1 MTYDRFDGVPMIE
14 NTTFIVPLRIESTD
28 RLRNVIV
35 STCYLLDNT
44 DAQVIIKEVD
54 TASTFAV
61 SALPQ
66 IRECVGARAENLK
79 HVFEESKDEVFHRT
93 RILNDMTMMADTPVV
108 VNYDCDILLPLTS
121 YEESEKLIMD
131 GTYDVVYPYGDGNW
145 QYQVFADDDLVSR
158 FINEEY
164 KLSVLRE
171 KSKVYDAKYGF
182 CQFFNRQKYIEGGL
196 ENEHFIAYGYE
207 DNERWYRFNTM
218 GYHVGRLDAH
228 VYHLEHARTANS
240 WFTNPYIQQNK
251 DLYERIQGMNREEL
265 HEYYKEVDYVKLRA

>member
-1 MTYDRFDGVPMIE
+1 MIE
-14 NTTFIVPLRIESTD
+14 NTTFIVPLRIESDD

-44 DAQVIIKEVD
+44 DCKIIIQEVD
-54 TASTFAV
+54 QQSVFHIKAE
-61 SALPQ
+61 PQ
-66 IRECVGARAENLK
+66 IVECVGDKASRLK
-79 HVFEESKDEVFHRT
+79 HVFEESKEPIFHRT

-158 FINEEY
+158 FINDEY
-164 KLSVLRE
+164 NLSVLE
-171 KSKVYDAKYGF
+171 QKSKIYDAKYGF
-182 CQFFNRQKYIEGGL
+182 CQFFDREKYIEGGL
-196 ENEHFIAYGYE
+196 ENENFIAYGYE

-218 GYHVGRLDAH
+218 GYNVGRLDAH

-240 WFTNPYIQQNK
+240 WFSNPYIDNNK
-251 DLYERIQGMNREEL
+251 NLYERIQGMNRKEL
-265 HEYYKEVDYVKLRA
+265 HEYYKEVDYVKLRSR